1 MSRRKWIFTLKV
13 VRPESKNV
21 THWMP
26 SISIYNNSLGLS
38 PLNDRGVE
46 RWKTRFRSLFFL
58 LLRILTRSMIFR
70 IITFSSKISFTSS
83 RWKRFS
89 KILFFLPFFFFLN
102 PNRWK
107 DVGESRFFFFFFF
120 QHLDNFLKS
129 WPIKNLLALNTNEI
143 SLAGAKLSP
152 LLGFLKFFPI
162 SEEIKSEKEGKEK
175 KRKEGKKR

>member
-1 MSRRKWIFTLKV
+1 MQLGYTWPSKIIEIDYLDTLMSRRKWIFTLKV

-89 KILFFLPFFFFLN
+89 KILFFLPFFFFLIQI
-102 PNRWK
+102 
-107 DVGESRFFFFFFF
+107 VGKTLESHVFFSFFFF
-120 QHLDNFLKS
+120 S
-129 WPIKNLLALNTNEI
+129 T
-143 SLAGAKLSP
+143 
-152 LLGFLKFFPI
+152 LG
-162 SEEIKSEKEGKEK
+162 
-175 KRKEGKKR
+175 

>member
-1 MSRRKWIFTLKV
+1 MQLGYTWPSKIIEIDYLDTLMSRRKWIFTLKV

-58 LLRILTRSMIFR
+58 LLRILTRSMMIFR

-89 KILFFLPFFFFLN
+89 KILFFFLFFFFLN

-120 QHLDNFLKS
+120 FNTWIIFWKVGRLKICS
-129 WPIKNLLALNTNEI
+129 H
-143 SLAGAKLSP
+143 
-152 LLGFLKFFPI
+152 
-162 SEEIKSEKEGKEK
+162 
-175 KRKEGKKR
+175 